1 MRYRPCTM
9 ERAQGHA
16 ASTPIDSMAPNC
28 AVVSRKVVSGVFH
41 WVAAAIGPYL
51 VAQCGS
57 VSTLGRGQRL
67 LDWTLLHGTLYAA
80 NADSLCNPCRCEPAS
95 EAQQMD
101 LKADLIRALQNDE
114 FELEYQPILDIEGGR
129 IVGFE
134 ALLRWQHPA
143 RGQISPAQFI
153 PFAEESGLIV
163 PIGSWAL
170 EQACAAASRW
180 PEELRVAVNVSAR
193 QIERSLLQTIAGSL
207 SRSSL
212 SPQRLEIEITE
223 SRSLCT
229 NTSFALIDDLKALG
243 VSIVLDD
250 FGTGYSSLKY
260 LKKFSASKIKIDK
273 CFVSDI
279 DHCPVS
285 QAIFSSVIKLAR
297 SLKMRVTAEGV
308 ETAKQFEWIRSTGCN
323 EIQGFL
329 FGRPL
334 READLILFLD
344 RVKDMSVD
352 EFLADNGKNWN

>member
-1 MRYRPCTM
+1 M
-9 ERAQGHA
+9 ECARGHA
-16 ASTPIDSMAPNC
+16 PSTPIDSMAPNC
-28 AVVSRKVVSGVFH
+28 AVVSRKIVSGVFH
-41 WVAAAIGPYL
+41 WVAAAIRPYL
-51 VAQCGS
+51 VAQCSS

-67 LDWTLLHGTLYAA
+67 LDWTLLHGTVYAA
-80 NADSLCNPCRCEPAS
+80 NADSLCNACRCEPAS

-101 LKADLIRALQNDE
+101 LKVDLIRALQNDE

-163 PIGSWAL
+163 PIGAWAL

-180 PEELRVAVNVSAR
+180 PGELRVAVNVSAR
-193 QIERSLLQTIAGSL
+193 QIERSLLQTVAGSL

-223 SRSLCT
+223 SRSLCA
-229 NTSFALIDDLKALG
+229 NTSFAPIDDLKALG

-250 FGTGYSSLKY
+250 FGTGYSSLEY
-260 LKKFSASKIKIDK
+260 LKNFTVSKIKIDK

-279 DHCPVS
+279 DRCPVS
-285 QAIFSSVIKLAR
+285 QAIFIAVIKLAR

>member
-1 MRYRPCTM
+1 M
-9 ERAQGHA
+9 
-16 ASTPIDSMAPNC
+16 
-28 AVVSRKVVSGVFH
+28 FH
-41 WVAAAIGPYL
+41 WVAASIRSYL

-57 VSTLGRGQRL
+57 VSALGRGQRL
-67 LDWTLLHGTLYAA
+67 LDWTLLHGTVYAA
-80 NADSLCNPCRCEPAS
+80 NADSLCNACRWEPAP

-101 LKADLIRALQNDE
+101 LEADLIRALQNDE

-163 PIGSWAL
+163 PIGAWAL

-212 SPQRLEIEITE
+212 SPQRLEVEITE

-229 NTSFALIDDLKALG
+229 NTNFALIDDLGPVDKVWQPYLCGCQGEECREGFSCLVVSGRDAPELLETVEHPLDA
-243 VSIVLDD
+243 VSI
-250 FGTGYSSLKY
+250 
-260 LKKFSASKIKIDK
+260 
-273 CFVSDI
+273 FVN
-279 DHCPVS
+279 PKV
-285 QAIFSSVIKLAR
+285 A
-297 SLKMRVTAEGV
+297 
-308 ETAKQFEWIRSTGCN
+308 
-323 EIQGFL
+323 
-329 FGRPL
+329 GR
-334 READLILFLD
+334 RAQ
-344 RVKDMSVD
+344 RQSR
-352 EFLADNGKNWN
+352 